1 MALVRYNHVIAFP
14 VEVLIP
20 MRLIVYNGGG
30 RKLILRGGEQELA
43 APIAAWLQ
51 TAVEHNRLV
60 ATVEAVAAPADASA
74 SSATAETDP

>member
-30 RKLILRGGEQELA
+30 RKVILRGGEQALA

-51 TAVEHNRLV
+51 TSVEHGRLV
-60 ATVEAVAAPADASA
+60 ATVEPVNEAAEPADPAA
-74 SSATAETDP
+74 AVTAP

>member
-1 MALVRYNHVIAFP
+1 MALVRYAQVIAFP

-51 TAVEHNRLV
+51 TAVEHGRLV
-60 ATVEAVAAPADASA
+60 ATVEPVADPADP
-74 SSATAETDP
+74 ATAVTDP